1 MLAVIGVT
9 ALWLTYAWLACAII
23 GSYLS
28 ERKGYGMRAGLAA
41 GLLLTVIGVIIFLLL
56 PARPDS
62 DWKVLGPFGRGHVSP
77 QDLEDP
83 AAGREHPGGMH
94 PGGTH

>member
-28 ERKGYGMRAGLAA
+28 ERKGYGLRPGLAA
-41 GLLLTVIGVIIFLLL
+41 GLLLTVVGILIFLVI
-56 PARPDS
+56 PAREDS
-62 DWKVLGPFGRGHVSP
+62 DWKVIGPFGRSKVSP
-77 QDLEDP
+77 EELES
-83 AAGREHPGGMH
+83 
-94 PGGTH
+94 